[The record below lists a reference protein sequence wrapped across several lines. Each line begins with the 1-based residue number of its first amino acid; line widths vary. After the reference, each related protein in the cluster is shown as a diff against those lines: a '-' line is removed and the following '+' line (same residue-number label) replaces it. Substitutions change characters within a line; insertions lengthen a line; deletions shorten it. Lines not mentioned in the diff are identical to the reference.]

1 MAAMKRVPP
10 IVLGGLIALY
20 LALGVY
26 TELKFMEL
34 KPPPQG
40 LHEDFGYY
48 ANALAD
54 TAAGKG
60 PYAEQSIGRGFLYP
74 PTALFVVEPFAGIA
88 SRTARIVVFTVVS
101 VAMACLAV
109 WLVARSFGLSPAET
123 WWWYALALGSA
134 PFLEVLHM
142 GQINTFTAL
151 GTALLFAGTSM
162 APWVSGVGLALGTL
176 TKVTPVVLV
185 LYLVVA
191 RRYEALSAGAWII
204 AVALGLA
211 GLRYGW
217 GSLAQYPGV
226 FSWLTTQF
234 SLDANSQSLVAKLA
248 AYLPWVEVHPAPAQ
262 TALTIYAGAVL
273 AVSAALAWRSKEAVP
288 LFVVSG
294 LAMVLSPNIVWY
306 HHWVFLSVPLMV
318 WMGWKKLSPPVVLW
332 CMVGL
337 IVVQADR
344 WLLTHG
350 LLIHVFGHASILWVM
365 GEQAR
370 AWDLQHRARSP
381 GGPCVHSGHTVTNL
395 QERVG
400 CRCPGRLALARR
412 QAEASILG

>member
-26 TELKFMEL
+26 TELRFMEV

-48 ANALAD
+48 TKALAD

-60 PYAEQSIGRGFLYP
+60 PYAEQSIGQGFLYP
-74 PTALFVVEPFAGIA
+74 PTALFVVEPFARIA
-88 SRTARIVVFTVVS
+88 NRMARIVVFTVLS

-109 WLVARSFGLSPAET
+109 WLVGRSFGLSPAET

-134 PFLEVLHM
+134 PFFEVLHM
-142 GQINTFTAL
+142 GQINTFAAL
-151 GTALLFAGTSM
+151 GTALVFAGTSM
-162 APWVSGVGLALGTL
+162 APWVAGVGLALGTL

-191 RRYEALSAGAWII
+191 RRYEALQAGAWII
-204 AVALGLA
+204 ALALGLA

-248 AYLPWVEVHPAPAQ
+248 AYLPWVEVHPARVQ

-306 HHWVFLSVPLMV
+306 HHWVFLLVPLMV

-332 CMVGL
+332 CMAGL

-350 LLIHVFGHASILWVM
+350 LLIHAFGHASILWVV
-365 GEQAR
+365 GEQVR
-370 AWDLQHRARSP
+370 GWLGT
-381 GGPCVHSGHTVTNL
+381 GGSGSV
-395 QERVG
+395 R
-400 CRCPGRLALARR
+400 
-412 QAEASILG
+412 